1 MPHRIPLLHELLAS
15 AMLNDMGEAKP
26 YALVDAT
33 PGAVRLR
40 VRESTDAQALLLALG
55 CSRATASRALS
66 EGRLTVG
73 GHALLAREALPAG
86 AVVRLAFLRTA
97 PAGTAAMAPAAIL
110 YEDRFLLAADK
121 PAGLLVH
128 GDGTGAETL
137 SDRVGAHL
145 AREGIPASAQAIQRL
160 DVDTTGLVLFSLAAE
175 IQPALDRMV
184 AGRGVR
190 KRYLA
195 VVRGEYPS
203 GERVISRPIGRDRHD
218 ARRMRVGASGKPAVT
233 RASRIAS
240 SGGRSLL
247 LVEILTGRRHQIRVH
262 LASQGFPIEG
272 DPLYGG
278 VGGSDDARDGLM
290 LHAYEER
297 LAHPV
302 TGEALVIRTPW
313 PERFGRSFPEMTIG
327 E

>member
-1 MPHRIPLLHELLAS
+1 
-15 AMLNDMGEAKP
+15 MGEAKP

-160 DVDTTGLVLFSLAAE
+160 DVDTTGLVLFSPRRGGSSRRLTAWWPGVGSGSATSRSSAASTRR
-175 IQPALDRMV
+175 A
-184 AGRGVR
+184 
-190 KRYLA
+190 
-195 VVRGEYPS
+195 S
-203 GERVISRPIGRDRHD
+203 GSSLVPIGRDRHD

-278 VGGSDDARDGLM
+278 VGGSSDSRDGLM